1 MSNTWRRAVSALQL
15 GLLALTLFV
24 SAACAATSTPVAA
37 QYPRH
42 GSHCP
47 GRSKS
52 QRDGY
57 ADAYPRTQ
65 GRV

>member
-1 MSNTWRRAVSALQL
+1 MSNTWRRAVTALQL
-15 GLLALTLFV
+15 GLLVLTLFV
-24 SAACAATSTPVAA
+24 AAACAATSTPSAA
-37 QYPRH
+37 QHPRH

-52 QRDGY
+52 RRDSY
-57 ADAYPRTQ
+57 ADAYLRTQ